1 MPRPEELVGRMPFAR
16 LLGLRVTEATA
27 ERVRGE
33 LPVRPELCT
42 SNGILHGGAIMAL
55 ADSLGA
61 IGAVLALPEG
71 AGGTTTIESKTN
83 FLASAAEGTTVTA
96 ETVPLSTGRRVS
108 VWQTRITRADGRVVA
123 LVTQTQLVL

>member
-1 MPRPEELVGRMPFAR
+1 VAAPEELVGRMPFAQA
-16 LLGLRVTEATA
+16 LGLLVTEATP

-33 LPVRPELCT
+33 LLVRADLCT
-42 SNGILHGGAIMAL
+42 SNGVMHGGAVMAL

-83 FLASAAEGTTVTA
+83 FLGPAAEGTTVTA
-96 ETVPLSTGRRVS
+96 EATPLSAGRRIS
-108 VWQTRITRADGRVVA
+108 VWQTRVVRPDGRVVA